1 MEAFK
6 SFIRKNIGFIA
17 TFATLIA
24 YIFTSIFT
32 LTETGKTVLQVVGDS
47 SLFFGLSLFVCS
59 LLLAQGLLD
68 GESDPRV
75 IATNYM
81 FSCTV
86 EAMSPYVNLVS
97 EWCEVKNKSLLEKER
112 KRMLAAA
119 GLQYSVYFD
128 KDGNLIKEYEP
139 NFEELKS
146 KDKFKRRIEKKK
158 IVAYE
163 NALNPKISKLEQ
175 QILMGGAKSSQEIYN
190 MSLTKSA
197 YTAGALSRKAI
208 SGMAFAVVFGVF
220 TFKARECFSWEAFVW
235 YCLQACVCFGGGI
248 MQLIKSRMFVV
259 DDLRGQ
265 TLRKVNFLDEC
276 RSDIRNKPE
285 LFKEE
290 ILSLPPEKIERDIE
304 EAKRKYESGG
314 VSNVG

>member
-1 MEAFK
+1 METFK

-68 GESDPRV
+68 GENDPRV

-97 EWCEVKNKSLLEKER
+97 EWCAIKNKELLEKER
-112 KRMLAAA
+112 RRILAAA
-119 GLQYSVYFD
+119 GLRYDDYFD
-128 KDGNLIKEYEP
+128 KDGETKGYTP
-139 NFEELKS
+139 NFDNLKS
-146 KDKFKRRIEKKK
+146 KEKAKRRIEEKKLA
-158 IVAYE
+158 AYE
-163 NALNPKISKLEQ
+163 KACTLKISKLEQ

-208 SGMAFAVVFGVF
+208 SGMAFAVVFGVY